1 MENTKYKDRWIAG
14 IAALTLI
21 LIGIGFLFYWPGSDD
36 IEFSPVP
43 QEEQQ
48 HSDEHTTQET
58 EKPAPSGDFE
68 NESASSVGDM
78 AIAENTLASLLP
90 MPAEQ
95 QTEGSEPQEVTQS
108 PRRVADS
115 AATALDAFAAA
126 MRENNVERALSYF
139 APRVREQYRESF
151 MQWNSPAAHPVV
163 QAYYSGTVDPVEL
176 IDPDFGLYEIAVYP
190 RGSQLPFRL
199 NFAYSS
205 EVGEY
210 VILEL

>member
-14 IAALTLI
+14 VAALTLI
-21 LIGIGFLFYWPGSDD
+21 LIGIAFLFYWPSSDD
-36 IEFSPVP
+36 TEFSPVP
-43 QEEQQ
+43 QEEQR
-48 HSDEHTTQET
+48 HYDEHTTQET
-58 EKPAPSGDFE
+58 EVSGDFE
-68 NESASSVGDM
+68 NGSASSVGDTV
-78 AIAENTLASLLP
+78 IAESSSASLSP

-126 MRENNVERALSYF
+126 MRANNVERALSYF

-210 VILEL
+210 IILEL